1 MSLSDRMEAFCQEY
15 LVDLNATAAAVR
27 AGYSERTA
35 RQIGGENL
43 GKPEIA
49 DRIAELMAERSARVE
64 VTADQVLAELKGIV
78 FADTNE
84 LVEHR
89 QGCCRHCYGEGH
101 RYQFT
106 FAEFERQSLA
116 WENARIQ
123 QLEKGDGK
131 DIGEFDR
138 QGGIGFNATRDPLPS
153 CPECFGEG
161 ESRTVFK
168 DTRRASAGARAL
180 YAGVKQTKDGFEMKL
195 HSKLDA
201 IEKIIKH
208 IGFNAPTAVQHE
220 HTGTVEQKHT
230 VALDEAVRGI
240 AEALGRHTT

>member
-15 LVDLNATAAAVR
+15 LVDLNATAAAIR
-27 AGYSERTA
+27 AGYSEKTA

-43 GKPEIA
+43 GKSEIA
-49 DRIAELMAERSARVE
+49 DRIAELKAERSRRVE
-64 VTADQVLAELKGIV
+64 VTADEVLAELKGIV

-89 QGCCRHCYGEGH
+89 QGACRHCHGEGH

-123 QLEKGDGK
+123 QLDKGDGK
-131 DIGEFDR
+131 DVGPFDP
-138 QGGIGFNATRDPLPS
+138 QGGIGFNATRDPNPD
-153 CPECFGEG
+153 CPECYGEG
-161 ESRTVFK
+161 ESRPVFK
-168 DTRRASAGARAL
+168 DTRKASPGARAL
-180 YAGVKQTKDGFEMKL
+180 YAGVKVTKDGMEMKL

-208 IGFNAPTAVQHE
+208 IGFNGPVQVD

-230 VALDEAVRGI
+230 LTLADAVKGI
-240 AEALGRHTT
+240 AEALGKHAP